1 MPTKRNK
8 NRKNNK
14 TKAKSRKTLQPKRR
28 ITAILKNYTFS
39 EEATEK
45 VQKVTQT
52 MNLIESLNLNIC
64 F

>member
-1 MPTKRNK
+1 MNICRQKETKTK
-8 NRKNNK
+8 KNNK

-52 MNLIESLNLNIC
+52 MNLIE
-64 F
+64 